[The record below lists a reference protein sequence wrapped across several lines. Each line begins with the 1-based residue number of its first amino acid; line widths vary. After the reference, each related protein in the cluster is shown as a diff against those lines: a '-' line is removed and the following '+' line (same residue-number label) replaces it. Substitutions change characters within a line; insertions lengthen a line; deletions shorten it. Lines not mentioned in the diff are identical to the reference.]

1 MKRQGS
7 TLAGRLAVLAALCGL
22 ASLPASADWLVTRE
36 GAKVETKG
44 PWQVKGKLVVF
55 HLADGSLSS
64 MRLAEVDLE
73 ASRKATEEAL
83 RAKAEAEAARTRPA
97 EKKAPVLVVTDKDVR
112 HVDPAA
118 VSAAGASGEA
128 AAADSLAVSNWD
140 RSTDPGDGHVVI
152 TGTITNN
159 ATTTTATGITLTVVL
174 VDETGNPVGTAQA
187 IVTSNVL
194 PPGQQSGFRAEFPN
208 VFTFSNLKFEP
219 KSIKLETAPEPA
231 PAANGG

>member
-1 MKRQGS
+1 MKRQG
-7 TLAGRLAVLAALCGL
+7 TLTRRLAVLAALGGL
-22 ASLPASADWLVTRE
+22 AGLPASADWLVTRE

-64 MRLAEVDLE
+64 MRLTEVDLD

-83 RAKAEAEAARTRPA
+83 RAKAEAEAAKNRPA

-112 HVDPAA
+112 HVDPATVA
-118 VSAAGASGEA
+118 AAGASGEA
-128 AAADSLAVSNWD
+128 AAAVDSLAVSNWD

-152 TGTITNN
+152 TGTIANN
-159 ATTTTATGITLTVVL
+159 STTTTATGITLTVVL

-194 PPGQQSGFRAEFPN
+194 PPGQQSGFRAEFPG

-231 PAANGG
+231 PAADGG

>member
-7 TLAGRLAVLAALCGL
+7 LVRRLAVLAAFSGM
-22 ASLPASADWLVTRE
+22 AGLPASADWLVTRE

-64 MRLAEVDLE
+64 MRLAEVDLDQ
-73 ASRKATEEAL
+73 SRKATEEAE
-83 RAKAEAEAARTRPA
+83 RAKAEAEAARSRPP

-112 HVDPAA
+112 HVDPAT
-118 VSAAGASGEA
+118 VSAAAATEAA

-140 RSTDPGDGHVVI
+140 RAPDPGDGHVVI
-152 TGTITNN
+152 IGTVTNN
-159 ATTTTATGITLTVVL
+159 ATDATATGITLTVVL
-174 VDETGNPVGTAQA
+174 VDETGNPLGTAQA

-219 KSIKLETAPEPA
+219 KSVPLATTPEPA
-231 PAANGG
+231 SAANNG

>member
-7 TLAGRLAVLAALCGL
+7 TLAGRLAVLAALSGL
-22 ASLPASADWLVTRE
+22 ASLPASADWLVTRQ

-55 HLADGSLSS
+55 HLSDGSLSS
-64 MRLAEVDLE
+64 MRLAEVDLD

-83 RAKAEAEAARTRPA
+83 RAKAEAEEAKGRPA

-112 HVDPAA
+112 HVDPAT
-118 VSAAGASGEA
+118 VSAAAATGEA
-128 AAADSLAVSNWD
+128 AVVDSLAVSNWD
-140 RSTDPGDGHVVI
+140 RAPDPGDGHVVI

-159 ATTTTATGITLTVVL
+159 ATNTTATGISLTVVL
-174 VDETGNPVGTAQA
+174 VDEAGNPLGTAQA

-194 PPGQQSGFRAEFPN
+194 PPGQQSGFRAEFPS

-219 KSIKLETAPEPA
+219 KSVKLETAPEPA
-231 PAANGG
+231 PAGSGG